1 MQNNDLVRNHTLAE
15 ERLKK
20 LQEDSQ
26 GAQKA
31 LQNKF
36 SEKERRLVEEL
47 KTKEGEER
55 SLKERLR
62 EREEE
67 LFKAKTGQEKMMALY
82 EQKAEMVEE

>member
-1 MQNNDLVRNHTLAE
+1 
-15 ERLKK
+15 
-20 LQEDSQ
+20 
-26 GAQKA
+26 
-31 LQNKF
+31 
-36 SEKERRLVEEL
+36 LVEEL